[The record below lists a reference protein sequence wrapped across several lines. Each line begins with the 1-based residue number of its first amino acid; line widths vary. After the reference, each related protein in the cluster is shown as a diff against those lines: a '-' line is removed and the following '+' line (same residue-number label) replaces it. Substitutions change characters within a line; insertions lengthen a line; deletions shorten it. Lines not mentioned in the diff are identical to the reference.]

1 MITHALFGFMQF
13 VVYEKKVFIQY
24 YSSPIVIQCPLV
36 LVNLDLQY
44 IQKVK
49 SLYGAIEILFMY
61 SLDSMKFLVSEKK
74 IFVFP

>member
-24 YSSPIVIQCPLV
+24 YSFPIVIQCPLV

-61 SLDSMKFLVSEKK
+61 TLDSMKFLVSEKK

>member
-1 MITHALFGFMQF
+1 MQF

-74 IFVFP
+74 IFVFA

>member
-24 YSSPIVIQCPLV
+24 YSFPIVIQCPLV

-49 SLYGAIEILFMY
+49 SLYGVSHFVILENY
-61 SLDSMKFLVSEKK
+61 
-74 IFVFP
+74 